1 MSQKELYYAQLA
13 DQTARH
19 VTGDWQRWT
28 GFLSTAARLYKYS
41 YLDQLMIY
49 AQRPDAT
56 ACASYDI
63 WNDRMNRYVKR
74 GSKGGVSNRTVKEN
88 QKGKSVYAPLDEM
101 LDILI
106 SQGQNDYKPEQ
117 KQLLRLEDSLIFSE
131 NICSAVPMS
140 EYNGASRH

>member
-1 MSQKELYYAQLA
+1 MKHSKYA
-13 DQTARH
+13 T
-19 VTGDWQRWT
+19 
-28 GFLSTAARLYKYS
+28 
-41 YLDQLMIY
+41 
-49 AQRPDAT
+49 
-56 ACASYDI
+56 
-63 WNDRMNRYVKR
+63 
-74 GSKGGVSNRTVKEN
+74 GGVSNRTVKEN
-88 QKGKSVYAPLDEM
+88 QKERSVYAPLDEM

>member
-1 MSQKELYYAQLA
+1 
-13 DQTARH
+13 
-19 VTGDWQRWT
+19 
-28 GFLSTAARLYKYS
+28 
-41 YLDQLMIY
+41 
-49 AQRPDAT
+49 
-56 ACASYDI
+56 
-63 WNDRMNRYVKR
+63 
-74 GSKGGVSNRTVKEN
+74 
-88 QKGKSVYAPLDEM
+88 M

>member
-1 MSQKELYYAQLA
+1 MGSIGNKEYTILLHKMQM
-13 DQTARH
+13 
-19 VTGDWQRWT
+19 V
-28 GFLSTAARLYKYS
+28 FLSE
-41 YLDQLMIY
+41 
-49 AQRPDAT
+49 
-56 ACASYDI
+56 
-63 WNDRMNRYVKR
+63 
-74 GSKGGVSNRTVKEN
+74 GVSNRTVKEN
-88 QKGKSVYAPLDEM
+88 QKERSVYAPLDEM